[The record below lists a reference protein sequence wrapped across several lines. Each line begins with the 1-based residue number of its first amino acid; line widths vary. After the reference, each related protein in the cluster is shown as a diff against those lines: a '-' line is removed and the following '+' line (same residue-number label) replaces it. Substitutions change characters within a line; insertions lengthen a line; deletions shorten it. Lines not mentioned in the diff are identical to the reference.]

1 MESSILSD
9 FSQIIFFVNP
19 EAAGRISLEP
29 KKVEIPRIA
38 AVMGRPDLSR
48 AGAVFKTVFFAK
60 TSHVDSQ
67 QCDHA
72 SKRTVRFRVGDFSA
86 GISGERSFRG
96 IGDTRPAEL

>member
-60 TSHVDSQ
+60 TSPSTLNNVIM
-67 QCDHA
+67 
-72 SKRTVRFRVGDFSA
+72 RR
-86 GISGERSFRG
+86 SGLSVFALATSLPE
-96 IGDTRPAEL
+96 